1 MKQLFL
7 FGTTIFFGFM
17 IGCNAQEQ
25 DKLIKNKNICYDA
38 SLQHLKGEPLYS
50 EVMSRFV
57 DTFRVMKN
65 DTPYFGIPE
74 VEKKIDEAIFFN
86 KKKTKCLLLV
96 LKKNN
101 FNLVFGMARVIRGEL
116 KGNQW
121 FFKVSTEYV
130 YSNSY
135 YGLYDKNNFENISTL
150 ARYSILIEGD
160 ARKKGC
166 EIDENYWFVLMEK

>member
-1 MKQLFL
+1 MKQFFL
-7 FGTTIFFGFM
+7 LAIAIFFGSM
-17 IGCNAQEQ
+17 IGCTSKK
-25 DKLIKNKNICYDA
+25 DIIKNKNICYA
-38 SLQHLKGEPLYS
+38 ANLKELKGSSIYGEA
-50 EVMSRFV
+50 MSQFV
-57 DTFRVMKN
+57 DTFQVMKN

-74 VEKKIDEAIFFN
+74 VEKKVDEAIFFN
-86 KKKTKCLLLV
+86 KTKTECLLLV

-101 FNLVFGMARVIRGEL
+101 FNLVFGKARVIRGEL
-116 KGNQW
+116 RGNQW

-135 YGLYDKNNFENISTL
+135 YGLYNENNFENISTL

-166 EIDENYWFVLMEK
+166 EIDENYWFVLMKK